1 VKGACYTIPDLE
13 CIVLNTAKSDV
24 STETELVQY
33 YCQFRPIAVWLVAN
47 AKISVH
53 KRDRYFW
60 QGLPQSARL
69 AIAQRLQ
76 HTETNYTH
84 NEVQTKRVAFSH
96 PAETPKTKL
105 DELDELAQ
113 KMHRLDIRNAAYS
126 VCYMRLAYLA
136 PTAAQVWP
144 APKIGQAANVNAV
157 STANPLP
164 YLPLPPASS
173 PSHYQPN
180 ATCFFCGGSHVMR
193 ACPTAGEYLR
203 AGRIIRD
210 GQYFAFP
217 DRSRLRHFGNETFK
231 QAIDA
236 RYSVAPPAT
245 PATGANST
253 PINTTRM
260 DPSPQLS
267 TEIPTTTFIS
277 ESYFL
282 QCEPVVENH
291 IIVTVQD
298 SSDEDYQS
306 DINAV
311 TRSKAKASAPTE
323 SESDSNPKLPKVP
336 QAHPP
341 AIEPALKYPAVE
353 SKKPPVFTYES
364 KAANPDAIQHVFKGI
379 LDVTI
384 PNITVA
390 DLLAISPE
398 LRKEAVEH
406 CRTH

>member
-1 VKGACYTIPDLE
+1 VKGARYTIPDLE
-13 CIVLNTAKSDV
+13 CIVLNTAESDV

-53 KRDRYFW
+53 ERDHYFW

-84 NEVQTKRVAFSH
+84 NEVQIKRVAFSH

-113 KMHRLDIRNAAYS
+113 KMHRLDIGNAAYS

-164 YLPLPPASS
+164 YLTLPPASS

-180 ATCFFCGGSHVMR
+180 ATCFFCGGLHVMR

-210 GQYFAFP
+210 
-217 DRSRLRHFGNETFK
+217 K
-231 QAIDA
+231 Q
-236 RYSVAPPAT
+236 
-245 PATGANST
+245 
-253 PINTTRM
+253 
-260 DPSPQLS
+260 
-267 TEIPTTTFIS
+267 
-277 ESYFL
+277 
-282 QCEPVVENH
+282 
-291 IIVTVQD
+291 
-298 SSDEDYQS
+298 
-306 DINAV
+306 
-311 TRSKAKASAPTE
+311 
-323 SESDSNPKLPKVP
+323 
-336 QAHPP
+336 
-341 AIEPALKYPAVE
+341 
-353 SKKPPVFTYES
+353 
-364 KAANPDAIQHVFKGI
+364 
-379 LDVTI
+379 
-384 PNITVA
+384 
-390 DLLAISPE
+390 
-398 LRKEAVEH
+398 
-406 CRTH
+406 